1 MAKIVYEA
9 DEVFNWEDLVVDDPE
24 TVKLRD
30 FGCRRKNNYE
40 SKFKYDW
47 VQMHD
52 IVKIQ
57 TR

>member
-30 FGCRRKNNYE
+30 FGCRRKNITNP
-40 SKFKYDW
+40 SLSTLGPDA
-47 VQMHD
+47 
-52 IVKIQ
+52 
-57 TR
+57 